1 MSLVLIK
8 GNFTRWT
15 EIDPVLVITGLQ
27 RHGGSDEVDL
37 LLQPASLTRNYRSH
51 LSWDIKKRNL
61 FPAAITQ
68 SDESKPLQVDHIHHS
83 EEICWVLA
91 SLSLNLR
98 CLQGREHCL
107 VALGLL
113 GVFSKQWTSDN

>member
-37 LLQPASLTRNYRSH
+37 LLQPASYGSQMSLNSLTRNYRSH
-51 LSWDIKKRNL
+51 LSWDI
-61 FPAAITQ
+61 
-68 SDESKPLQVDHIHHS
+68 
-83 EEICWVLA
+83 
-91 SLSLNLR
+91 
-98 CLQGREHCL
+98 
-107 VALGLL
+107 
-113 GVFSKQWTSDN
+113 